1 MELEVA
7 ERETHRVAVAT
18 VRGRGTYPWLQHA
31 GGVGMEPAPTPSVL
45 LGVLSA
51 SLSRRQLLRRSY
63 GAQPQTAQLRLLF
76 LVGRPAN
83 KSEISGFGAVPDIAA
98 PDMLQLPVVEGMR
111 TKRKRAVDGAT
122 TPMTGTVTSL
132 LKLFHFLNFAAHQPE
147 RHIAKADDDTFVS
160 IPALLAYTA
169 AMPTRYYAGVFEAAS
184 TIPTRANIVAWGI
197 APGDG
202 RARGV
207 PYRQHNCTRD
217 GSVPDVFGVAI
228 EGDVC
233 IGPFW
238 FAKGP
243 LKMIDRNATRA
254 LLADTS
260 FFADYATIAKVP
272 ERHAKLSASASN
284 HVSED
289 IFMGYWASQ
298 IPQLNIVPVAKPTGD
313 QHVHIGPWRQMWDPK
328 VPAFG
333 GEVLAL
339 HKFPYGCHEAAA
351 SAVAAAWGDGASRRV
366 RVRCPES
373 RSACAVPHL
382 PGRCVLPLLAHP
394 GVERRL
400 CAHAELETLPSAN
413 STVWPI
419 ACASHFDAKGTEPAR
434 RAHTARRRDGR
445 GGDHE
450 RIHRRPA
457 LDDGVGG
464 APPLRREARMRINR
478 AAQ

>member
-1 MELEVA
+1 
-7 ERETHRVAVAT
+7 
-18 VRGRGTYPWLQHA
+18 
-31 GGVGMEPAPTPSVL
+31 MEPAPTPSVL

-313 QHVHIGPWRQMWDPK
+313 QNVHMGPWRQMWDPK

-339 HKFPYGCHEAAA
+339 HKFPYGCGCERRR
-351 SAVAAAWGDGASRRV
+351 RRV
-366 RVRCPES
+366 
-373 RSACAVPHL
+373 
-382 PGRCVLPLLAHP
+382 G
-394 GVERRL
+394 
-400 CAHAELETLPSAN
+400 
-413 STVWPI
+413 
-419 ACASHFDAKGTEPAR
+419 
-434 RAHTARRRDGR
+434 
-445 GGDHE
+445 
-450 RIHRRPA
+450 
-457 LDDGVGG
+457 
-464 APPLRREARMRINR
+464 
-478 AAQ
+478 